1 LCGADLDQVD
11 LPLTML
17 TELERLL
24 RDTTLMTVALAVAL
38 GWSLRNVGSAAAE
51 LITLGLQH
59 TDGGKPPLSWAWG
72 DHVFYYQPL
81 LTNLIVFV
89 VILAVALFVHRRFR
103 SN

>member
-1 LCGADLDQVD
+1 
-11 LPLTML
+11 MRN
-17 TELERLL
+17 ELERLL
-24 RDTTLMTVALAVAL
+24 RDTSVTTVALAVAL
-38 GWSLRNVGSAAAE
+38 GWSLFKVGSDTAG
-51 LITLGLQH
+51 LVTLGLQH

-81 LTNLIVFV
+81 LTNLIVFA